1 MIITEKKPI
10 ENVLDFLKD
19 AKKVVVLG
27 CSECAT
33 ACNTGG
39 EPEVADM
46 VKVLQENGK
55 EVLGSKVLT
64 TSCNYLLDKKELK
77 ELKAE
82 IADADAVLSL
92 ACGDGVQTVAELV
105 DFDVFPG
112 NDTMYVG
119 QTVRNGIFKE
129 MCKTCGDCVLGRTAA
144 ICPVTQCGKGLMN
157 GACGG
162 SKNGMCEVNPDNKC
176 AWIEIYK
183 KLKDQGKEDLL
194 EEIEPIRGY
203 KASAH
208 PRTLNLREKVK
219 AEKAQEAAK

>member
-64 TSCNYLLDKKELK
+64 TSCNYLLDKRDYK

-92 ACGDGVQTVAELV
+92 AWRRRSSGRGARRLRRVPRQRHDVRGPDGPQRDLQGNVQDLRRLRPRTYSGDLS
-105 DFDVFPG
+105 
-112 NDTMYVG
+112 
-119 QTVRNGIFKE
+119 I
-129 MCKTCGDCVLGRTAA
+129 
-144 ICPVTQCGKGLMN
+144 TQCGKGLMN

-162 SKNGMCEVNPDNKC
+162 SNGMCEVNPDNKNVQL
-176 AWIEIYK
+176 IEIYK

-208 PRTLNLREKVK
+208 PRTLNLREKAK